1 MKAQRLLL
9 AISVVGA
16 VVVGGAVTG
25 TTLASWRDQAALP
38 ASAVSAGSM
47 SFAVAGPASGPLPVL
62 GDMQPGQPRVFETQI
77 RNSSPKAARN
87 LRLEVRPTGFTSTNP
102 AMPLT
107 VAVQRPEPGQ
117 QCAAI
122 SAFRA
127 FTNAEW
133 SLPTPALAGPLA
145 PGESDRVC
153 VQVTITG
160 ATTGSDKSSNV
171 TLDFLATQVR
181 P

>member
-9 AISVVGA
+9 AISVIGA

-38 ASAVSAGSM
+38 ASSVTSGSM
-47 SFAVAGPASGPLPVL
+47 SFAVAGPASAPLPVL
-62 GDMQPGQPRVFETQI
+62 GDMQRDEPRVFETEI
-77 RNSSPKAARN
+77 RNSSSEAARN
-87 LRLEVRPTGFTSTNP
+87 LRLEVRPTGFSSTNP
-102 AMPLT
+102 DMPLT
-107 VAVQRPEPGQ
+107 VAVQRPAAGQ
-117 QCAAI
+117 QC
-122 SAFRA
+122 SAVTGFRA
-127 FTNAEW
+127 FTSAEW
-133 SLPTPALAGPLA
+133 SLSTPALTGSLA
-145 PGESDRVC
+145 PSETDRVC